1 MRVTKWR
8 RACVL
13 LVTAGAILTTT
24 NLTHAD
30 EPRYRVELHAPKY
43 LPNCDDPEGF
53 AEELDLALGHSL
65 LDEAHAS
72 RVLEVRIE
80 RPNSSEYAVDVVIT
94 DVDAKVLQSRTLRFP
109 GAMECFKVLHKVAFV
124 AAIEME
130 KDLPREQEK
139 QTNPMTSPAPPTT
152 VTPAPTTPAQ
162 CPEQAKP
169 PILPP
174 ERTKKRKRAFV
185 GLGVG
190 AYLNVA
196 PEAFFAPQVRLGW
209 YVRPRVVL
217 GLDATGQ
224 AWTTTR
230 PQDGPTILDVKT
242 ALATFS
248 GCYVL
253 GAFMACGLLATEVRH
268 ASGFARAKAISE
280 TRVIPLLGIRASFDH
295 KLVRS
300 LSVRT
305 NIDALA
311 YPSAREING
320 DGAPLWKPIP
330 LALGVTTLLVW
341 TF

>member
-1 MRVTKWR
+1 V
-8 RACVL
+8 
-13 LVTAGAILTTT
+13 GI
-24 NLTHAD
+24 D
-30 EPRYRVELHAPKY
+30 
-43 LPNCDDPEGF
+43 
-53 AEELDLALGHSL
+53 
-65 LDEAHAS
+65 
-72 RVLEVRIE
+72 
-80 RPNSSEYAVDVVIT
+80 RPNGSEYAVDFVIK
-94 DVDAKVLQSRTLRFP
+94 DVAANAIRSRTLRFP
-109 GAMECFKVLHKVAFV
+109 GSMECFKVLHKVAFV
-124 AAIEME
+124 AAMEME
-130 KDLPREQEK
+130 KDILDESAKHVAPVAAQPAA
-139 QTNPMTSPAPPTT
+139 TLACPTLPAPPRCPEP
-152 VTPAPTTPAQ
+152 VVAKPAP
-162 CPEQAKP
+162 P
-169 PILPP
+169 PSPP
-174 ERTKKRKRAFV
+174 RKRGFV
-185 GLGVG
+185 GLGLG

-209 YVRPRVVL
+209 YMRPRVVL

-253 GAFMACGLLATEVRH
+253 GVFMACGLLATEVRH

-295 KLVRS
+295 QLVRS

-305 NIDALA
+305 NIDALL
-311 YPSAREING
+311 YPSSREISG